1 MARMTDPSP
10 VGLVAGSGVE
20 LEPLLDRV
28 TRSRDF
34 SEVPGLCKTAVAGH
48 IGRIV
53 EGYCGA
59 APIVLQSGRLHL
71 YEGHPCEQVAR
82 SVDVMQRLGVGT
94 VLFTNAAGAL
104 AEDMD
109 PGDLMAVS
117 GISLYPFGCWPDR
130 PDRLE
135 IDFEL
140 DRCDR
145 RGTYVWVHGP
155 CYETK
160 AEVAA
165 LRALE
170 GDAVGMSTAPEVAR
184 CHELGLR
191 AGAISCITNRCGSQA
206 VLRHEDVVET
216 ARSASVKLCHVIRG
230 WLRGLR

>member
-1 MARMTDPSP
+1 MTHSSA
-10 VGLVAGSGVE
+10 VGIVAGSGVE
-20 LEPLLDRV
+20 LGSLLDRV
-28 TRSRDF
+28 TRSRSF
-34 SEVPGLCKTAVAGH
+34 SEVPGLRETAVPGH
-48 IGRIV
+48 LGRIV
-53 EGYCGA
+53 EGYCGD

-71 YEGHPCEQVAR
+71 YEGHPYEHVAR
-82 SVDVMQRLGVGT
+82 SVDVMQELGVGA

-104 AEDMD
+104 AQEMN

-117 GISLYPFGCWPDR
+117 GISLHPFGSWPNR

-135 IDFEL
+135 LDFEV

-170 GDAVGMSTAPEVAR
+170 GDAVGMSTAPEVLR

-191 AGAISCITNRCGSQA
+191 AGAISCITNHCGSRA
-206 VLRHEDVVET
+206 ILRHEDVVKT
-216 ARSASVKLCHVIRG
+216 ARSASLKLCGVIRA
-230 WLRGLR
+230 WLQRSR